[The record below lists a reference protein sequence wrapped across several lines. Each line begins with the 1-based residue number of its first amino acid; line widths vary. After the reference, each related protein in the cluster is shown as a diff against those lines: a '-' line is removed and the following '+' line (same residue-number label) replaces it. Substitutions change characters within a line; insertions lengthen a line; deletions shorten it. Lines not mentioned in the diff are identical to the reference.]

1 MAKELPLSAIRR
13 QIASGID
20 ILVHLSRMRD
30 KSRKVMEILEVRGVV
45 DNEIVLNPL
54 FELEE
59 RVDGVH
65 SLVRINP
72 LQNRS
77 KWVEEY

>member
-1 MAKELPLSAIRR
+1 
-13 QIASGID
+13 
-20 ILVHLSRMRD
+20 
-30 KSRKVMEILEVRGVV
+30 MEILEVRGVV